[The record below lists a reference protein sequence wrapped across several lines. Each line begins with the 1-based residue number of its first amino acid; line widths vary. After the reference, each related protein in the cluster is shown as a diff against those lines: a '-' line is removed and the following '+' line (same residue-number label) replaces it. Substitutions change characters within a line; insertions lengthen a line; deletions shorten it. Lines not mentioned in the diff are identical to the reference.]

1 MRYICILYH
10 YIMKT
15 YKIEEQNTSNELKEP
30 SIDYDRI
37 YTYANYLQFE
47 FEEMVEIIRG
57 KLFRM
62 SPAPRVKH
70 QLISGNLFARLHQNL
85 RGKGCRVYN
94 APIDVVLPIANKKRN
109 KSTTVV
115 QPDICVICDPT
126 IIEETAVFGVPDFVI
141 EIIAGKDVKRDTK
154 DKYSVYEEAGVGEYW
169 IVFGEMRFVEVFIL
183 EEGKY
188 QRLNAFSEYDVIPVK
203 TLPGLSISIDDIFEG
218 V

>member
-1 MRYICILYH
+1 M
-10 YIMKT
+10 IMKE
-15 YKIEEQNTSNELKEP
+15 YKSIEDTDINEAKEP
-30 SIDYDRI
+30 VMNYDKL
-37 YTYANYLQFE
+37 YTYGDYLKFE

-62 SPAPRVKH
+62 SPAPKTKH
-70 QLISGNLFARLHQNL
+70 QQVSMNIL
-85 RGKGCRVYN
+85 RTFLPKLKDKTCN
-94 APIDVVLPIANKKRN
+94 IFHAPTDVVLPIANKKRN

-115 QPDICVICDPT
+115 QPDIFVICDPT

-169 IVFGEMRFVEVFIL
+169 IVFGEMRFIEVYIL
-183 EEGKY
+183 ENGKY
-188 QRLNAFSEYDVIPVK
+188 QRLNAFSEDDVIPVK
-203 TLPGLSISIDDIFEG
+203 TLPGLSISIEDIFEG